1 MPPGVDERQNGG
13 ISPFHE
19 VFQER
24 FNQRYLKLVRR
35 YSDIIVGQFFGHLH
49 SDSFRIIY
57 SDTGKICRSTNGA
70 PFVSSICNIPI
81 CQLPSPADLA
91 TNKTAFTAHLIGN
104 WLHSSVA
111 VAVMRR
117 ISKLAPN
124 VNRNPILSA
133 FSVSVLTRLLTFLNI
148 INL

>member
-1 MPPGVDERQNGG
+1 
-13 ISPFHE
+13 
-19 VFQER
+19 
-24 FNQRYLKLVRR
+24 
-35 YSDIIVGQFFGHLH
+35 
-49 SDSFRIIY
+49 
-57 SDTGKICRSTNGA
+57 
-70 PFVSSICNIPI
+70 
-81 CQLPSPADLA
+81 
-91 TNKTAFTAHLIGN
+91 LIGN